1 MGIMNSM
8 MKKLIKVKLENI
20 HHFIWIKIIYKIHKT
35 QIIINLDKIY
45 QIIKINVHSN
55 LSNKEINLIL

>member
-1 MGIMNSM
+1 MGIRNSK

-45 QIIKINVHSN
+45 QIIKINVH
-55 LSNKEINLIL
+55 